1 MKKVN
6 ISELVLEDA
15 HGGELK
21 KKVLVAKKDIDN
33 KHLMFV
39 NEAYIDTGKEMSS
52 HLHDDMEEVFY
63 FLSGEGEMSVGEET
77 TKIKAGDRIIAPA
90 KQSQWIKN
98 TGKTTL
104 KYICLG
110 IKL

>member
-6 ISELVLEDA
+6 IYELALEDA

-39 NEAYIDTGKEMSS
+39 NEAYIGIGKEMSPHS
-52 HLHDDMEEVFY
+52 HDDMEEIFY
-63 FLSGEGEMSVGEET
+63 FLSGEGEMAVGGEK

-90 KQSQWIKN
+90 KQLQSIKN

-104 KYICLG
+104 RYICLG